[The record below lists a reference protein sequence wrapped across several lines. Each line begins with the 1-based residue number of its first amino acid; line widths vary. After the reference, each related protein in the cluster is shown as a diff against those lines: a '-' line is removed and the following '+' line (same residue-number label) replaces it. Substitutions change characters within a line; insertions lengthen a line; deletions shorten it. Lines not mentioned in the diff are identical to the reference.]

1 MKKSNRHNAG
11 MFALSVAALG
21 VVFGDIGTS
30 PLYAIKEIFSI
41 SNNIL
46 ELNEANLLGIL
57 SLIFWSLI
65 SVVSVK
71 YITFIMNASN
81 HGEGGIMAL
90 LALAIR
96 KNKSKKNRFLILSI
110 GMLGACMFY
119 ADGMITPAISV
130 MSAIEGI
137 EFITPAFHDFII
149 PITLLIIF
157 GLFWAQSKGTSAVGF
172 LFGPVMLFWFLAL
185 ACLGIYNIMQ
195 APFVLHALNPFYAYQ
210 FLTDEFSVAFVTLGA
225 VVLVVTGAESL
236 YADMGH
242 FGRNPIKI
250 TWFSFVFPS
259 LTLNYFGQGAL
270 IINNPSFIKNP
281 FYLMAPEWMIIPLV
295 ILATLA
301 TIIASQ
307 ACITGAFSVSRQ
319 ALQLGFIPR
328 MRVDHTS
335 ENQEGQI
342 YLPRVNWILMIGVM
356 AVVLIFQSSSALA
369 EAYGVAITIDFVI
382 TTILA
387 SFVFTQIWRWHWI
400 KTLAVVMLFLIVDL
414 IFFGANIIKIFDG
427 GWFPVL
433 IGLIL
438 IFLMSTWKKGRSLL
452 FYKLKDESMSID
464 VFLKSMKTQLKNR
477 VKGTAVFLTP
487 NPEGVPHSLLHN
499 LKHNK
504 IVHKNVVLLSIRFKN
519 YPHATNQNFIE
530 FEKLPNNFFKV
541 ILNYGFKDETRVPR
555 DLKRCEKYGLKL
567 DPMDTS
573 YFIGKE
579 SLIPQ
584 PSSQMFLLRKK
595 IFITLF
601 RSAENITNQF
611 YLPANRVV
619 ELGSQVLF

>member
-210 FLTDEFSVAFVTLGA
+210 FLTNEFSVAFVTLGA

-369 EAYGVAITIDFVI
+369 GAYGVAITIDFVI

-400 KTLAVVMLFLIVDL
+400 KTLTVVMLFLIVDL

-504 IVHKNVVLLSIRFKN
+504 IVHKNVVLLSVRFKN

>member
-130 MSAIEGI
+130 MSAIEGV

-210 FLTDEFSVAFVTLGA
+210 FLTNEFSVAFVTLGA

-369 EAYGVAITIDFVI
+369 GAYGVAITIDFVI

-584 PSSQMFLLRKK
+584 PSSQMFFLRKK

-619 ELGSQVLF
+619 ELCSQVLF

>member
-1 MKKSNRHNAG
+1 MKRSDKHNAG

-30 PLYAIKEIFSI
+30 PLYAIKEVFSI
-41 SNNIL
+41 GNNIL

-65 SVVSVK
+65 SVVSFK
-71 YITFIMNASN
+71 YITFIMNANN

-96 KNKSKKNRFLILSI
+96 KNRSKRNRFLILTI
-110 GMLGACMFY
+110 GMMGACMFY

-130 MSAIEGI
+130 MSAVEGI
-137 EFITPAFHDFII
+137 EFITPTFHNFII
-149 PITLLIIF
+149 PITLVIIF

-172 LFGPVMLFWFLAL
+172 MFGPVMLFWFLTL
-185 ACLGIYNIMQ
+185 AGLGIYNILQ
-195 APFVLHALNPFYAYQ
+195 APFVLYALNPFYAFQ
-210 FLTDEFSVAFVTLGA
+210 FLTNEFSVAFITLGA

-242 FGRNPIKI
+242 FGREPVKI

-270 IINNPSFIKNP
+270 IINNPSFVKNP
-281 FYLMAPEWMIIPLV
+281 FYLMAPEWMLIPLV

-342 YLPRVNWILMIGVM
+342 YLPRVNWILMVGVM
-356 AVVLIFQSSSALA
+356 AVVLIFQNSSALA
-369 EAYGVAITIDFVI
+369 GAYGVAITIDFVI

-400 KTLAVVMLFLIVDL
+400 KTMAVIILFLIVDL
-414 IFFGANIIKIFDG
+414 IFFGANIIKVLDG
-427 GWFPVL
+427 GWFPLL
-433 IGLIL
+433 IGAIL
-438 IFLMSTWKKGRSLL
+438 IFLMSTWKRGRSLL

-464 VFLKSMKTQLKNR
+464 TFLKSMRGQLKNR

-487 NPEGVPHSLLHN
+487 NPDGVPHALLHN

-504 IVHKNVVLLSIRFKN
+504 IVHRNVILLSIRFKN
-519 YPHATNQNFIE
+519 YPHATSKNFIE
-530 FEKLPNNFFKV
+530 FERLPNNFFKI

-555 DLKRCEKYGLKL
+555 DLKRCEKFGLKL

-579 SLIPQ
+579 SLIPH
-584 PSSQMFLLRKK
+584 SSGQMFFFRKK
-595 IFITLF
+595 VFITLF

>member
-210 FLTDEFSVAFVTLGA
+210 FLTNEFSVAFVTLGA

-242 FGRNPIKI
+242 FCRNPIKI

-369 EAYGVAITIDFVI
+369 GAYGVAITIDFVI

-387 SFVFTQIWRWHWI
+387 SFAFTQIWRWHWI

-584 PSSQMFLLRKK
+584 PSSQMFFLRKK

>member
-1 MKKSNRHNAG
+1 
-11 MFALSVAALG
+11 
-21 VVFGDIGTS
+21 
-30 PLYAIKEIFSI
+30 
-41 SNNIL
+41 
-46 ELNEANLLGIL
+46 
-57 SLIFWSLI
+57 
-65 SVVSVK
+65 
-71 YITFIMNASN
+71 MNASN

-210 FLTDEFSVAFVTLGA
+210 FLTNEFSVAFVTLGA

-369 EAYGVAITIDFVI
+369 GAYGVAITIDFVI

-584 PSSQMFLLRKK
+584 PSSQMFFLRKK

>member
-210 FLTDEFSVAFVTLGA
+210 FLTNEFSVAFVTLGA

-369 EAYGVAITIDFVI
+369 GAYGVAITIDFVI

-452 FYKLKDESMSID
+452 FFKLKDESMSID
-464 VFLKSMKTQLKNR
+464 IFLKSMKTQLKNR

-584 PSSQMFLLRKK
+584 PSSQMFFLRKK

>member
-210 FLTDEFSVAFVTLGA
+210 FLTNEFSVAFVTLGA

-369 EAYGVAITIDFVI
+369 GAYGVAITIDFVI

-504 IVHKNVVLLSIRFKN
+504 IVHRNVVLLSIRFKN

>member
-1 MKKSNRHNAG
+1 
-11 MFALSVAALG
+11 
-21 VVFGDIGTS
+21 
-30 PLYAIKEIFSI
+30 
-41 SNNIL
+41 
-46 ELNEANLLGIL
+46 
-57 SLIFWSLI
+57 
-65 SVVSVK
+65 
-71 YITFIMNASN
+71 MNASN

-369 EAYGVAITIDFVI
+369 GAYGVAITIDFVI

-584 PSSQMFLLRKK
+584 PSSQMFFLRKK

>member
-210 FLTDEFSVAFVTLGA
+210 FLTNEFSVAFVTLGA

-369 EAYGVAITIDFVI
+369 GAYGVAITIDFVI

>member
-195 APFVLHALNPFYAYQ
+195 APFVLYALNPFYAYQ
-210 FLTDEFSVAFVTLGA
+210 FLTNEFSVAFVTLGA

-242 FGRNPIKI
+242 FGLNPIKI

-369 EAYGVAITIDFVI
+369 GAYGVAITIDFVI

-584 PSSQMFLLRKK
+584 PSSQMFFLRKK

>member
-21 VVFGDIGTS
+21 VVFGYIGTS

-210 FLTDEFSVAFVTLGA
+210 FLTNEFSVAFVTLGA

-369 EAYGVAITIDFVI
+369 GAYGVAITIDFVI

-487 NPEGVPHSLLHN
+487 NPEGG
-499 LKHNK
+499 
-504 IVHKNVVLLSIRFKN
+504 
-519 YPHATNQNFIE
+519 ATF
-530 FEKLPNNFFKV
+530 L
-541 ILNYGFKDETRVPR
+541 
-555 DLKRCEKYGLKL
+555 
-567 DPMDTS
+567 TS
-573 YFIGKE
+573 
-579 SLIPQ
+579 
-584 PSSQMFLLRKK
+584 
-595 IFITLF
+595 
-601 RSAENITNQF
+601 
-611 YLPANRVV
+611 
-619 ELGSQVLF
+619 